1 MSQPV
6 REGRRFLMR
15 ARRGAAVAA
24 AALGIAMAGCG
35 GGPTAVRAVIG
46 QQAPPLADV
55 RWVPPF
61 ALGEEP
67 SVFNEQPTLGNVVVL
82 DFYASW

>member
-6 REGRRFLMR
+6 REGRRFLTR
-15 ARRGAAVAA
+15 AWVGAAAVAA
-24 AALGIAMAGCG
+24 AFGFAIANCG
-35 GGPTAVRAVIG
+35 GSTLNRAVIG

-61 ALGEEP
+61 VLGEEP